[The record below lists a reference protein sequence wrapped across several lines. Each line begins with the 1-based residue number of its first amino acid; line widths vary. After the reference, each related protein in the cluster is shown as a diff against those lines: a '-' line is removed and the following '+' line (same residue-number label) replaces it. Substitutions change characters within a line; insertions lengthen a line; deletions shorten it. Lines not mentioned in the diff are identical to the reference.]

1 MTMLTE
7 NQLHFKD
14 FDTLVD
20 SVVLQDIHAW
30 ADWLNI
36 ERRLSAYTSLNY
48 LLDLRA
54 FCAFL
59 RREKD
64 KKVTRSILEKCAV
77 ADFRAFLVEQS
88 AKQLSRATLARQ
100 MSALR
105 TFFRFLLRTHVLENT
120 AIKAI
125 RTPKK
130 PRTLPKPLQ
139 EDDALNLLHEAIK
152 AQKEHWQGMRDAA
165 LLTLLYGCG
174 LRISEALAL
183 NVGQIGEKTEA
194 LVITGKGNKQRIV
207 PLLPIVRSTL
217 LRAIKEH
224 PCPTT
229 EAPLFV
235 GARGERLN
243 PGVVQRQIRRLRA
256 ELGLPDTVTPHA
268 LRHSFATHLLS
279 AGTDLRSVQELLGHA
294 SLSATQ
300 RYTEVDQAQLE
311 RVYEKAHPRAHLKS

>member
-1 MTMLTE
+1 MVTE
-7 NQLHFKD
+7 KRLQFKD

-20 SVVLQDIHAW
+20 SAVLKDIHAW
-30 ADWLNI
+30 IDWLSI

-48 LLDLRA
+48 LLDLKV

-59 RREKD
+59 AND
-64 KKVTRSILEKCAV
+64 KNQKVSRHLLEKCSV

-88 AKQLSRATLARQ
+88 TKQLSRSTLARQ

-105 TFFRFLLRTHVLENT
+105 TFFRFLLRTHILENT
-120 AIKAI
+120 AIKAV

-139 EDDALNLLHEAIK
+139 EDEALTLLHEALK
-152 AQKEHWQGMRDAA
+152 RQKEHWQGMRDAA

-183 NVGQIGEKTEA
+183 NVGDIGEKTEA

-217 LRAIKEH
+217 LRSVKEH
-224 PCPTT
+224 PCPMSD
-229 EAPLFV
+229 APLFV

-300 RYTEVDQAQLE
+300 RYTEVDQAQLQK
-311 RVYEKAHPRAHLKS
+311 VYAKAHPRAHIKD

>member
-1 MTMLTE
+1 ME
-7 NQLHFKD
+7 NCSHFKD

-20 SVVLQDIHAW
+20 SVVLQDIRAW
-30 ADWLNI
+30 IDWLSV
-36 ERRLSAYTSLNY
+36 ERRLSDYTALNY
-48 LLDLRA
+48 LLDLKA
-54 FCAFL
+54 FCGFL
-59 RREKD
+59 SQEKN
-64 KKVTRSILEKCAV
+64 KKVTRTLLEKCSV
-77 ADFRAFLVEQS
+77 ADFRGFLVEQS
-88 AKQLSRATLARQ
+88 AKQMARSTLSRQ

-105 TFFRFLLRTHVLENT
+105 TFFRFLLKTHIMENT
-120 AIKAI
+120 AIRAI

-139 EDDALNLLHEAIK
+139 ENDALNLLHEALNQ
-152 AQKEHWQGMRDAA
+152 QKEHWQGIRDAA
-165 LLTLLYGCG
+165 LLTLLYGGG

-183 NVGQIGEKTEA
+183 NVGDINEKTDA

-207 PLLPIVRSTL
+207 PILPIVRSTL

-224 PCPTT
+224 PCPTSD
-229 EAPLFV
+229 APLFV

-243 PGVVQRQIRRLRA
+243 PGVVQRQIRKLRA
-256 ELGLPDTVTPHA
+256 LLGLPDTVTPHA

-300 RYTEVDQAQLE
+300 RYTEVDSVQLAK
-311 RVYEKAHPRAHLKS
+311 VYEKAHPRAHMKS